1 MMRFDRF
8 TERAQEAAQRAAEII
23 QRYGHNQIDTEHI
36 LLALI
41 EQPQGVITQILEIL
55 KVNPSSIAERLDY
68 ILRTTPKASIFGG
81 GAGQIFI
88 TPRVKRI
95 IDLANE
101 EANRLKDEYI
111 STEHLFLAILSER
124 NTPASRLLEG
134 VGLTRERVY
143 DAILQLRGGQRVT
156 DPQAET
162 RYRVLEKY
170 SRDLTQMA
178 REGKLDPVIGRDNE
192 ILRVMQILCRRTK
205 NNPVLIGEAGV
216 GKTAIV
222 EGLAAKIAGNDVPEI
237 LMGKKVVS
245 LDLGAMIAGSR
256 FRGEFEERLKASIEE
271 VQRSAGEVILFI
283 DELHTVVG
291 AGAAQGAMDASNML
305 KPALARGELQCI
317 GATTLDEFH
326 KHIEKDSALERRFAP
341 VYVDEPNV
349 EDTITMLRG
358 LRDRYEAHHKV
369 RFSDEALVSAVRLSD
384 RYVTDRHLPDKAID
398 LMDEA
403 AAKLRVA
410 LYSLPMDLKD
420 LKSELDRLQAEEEQ
434 AGVERDYERAAQK
447 KSERLRLEAEFKE
460 KRDVWEQEH
469 QLDEVVDVDDIC
481 QVIAQWTGIPV
492 SQMMQSESE
501 RLLRME
507 DNLHERIVGQE
518 EAIKAV
524 SDAIR
529 RARSGLKDPR
539 RPIGS
544 FIFIGPSGVGKT
556 EMAKAL
562 AEFMFGDEE
571 ALVRLDMSEYREQ
584 HTASRLFGA
593 PPGYVGFEE
602 GGQLTEAVRRRPY
615 RVILFDEIEKAH
627 PEVWNSLLQILDD
640 GRLTDGQGRLAD
652 FRNCV
657 LIMTSNLGTE
667 FVRQGGTLGFI
678 RKSNDNEEREMH
690 EKIEK
695 ALKSTFRPEF
705 LNRIDEVVI
714 FSPLSLE
721 QVRNIVDLQMKEV
734 QQRLEE
740 HGLSVKLSEEARE
753 WLSNHGYDPA
763 FGVRPL
769 RRALQKFIESP
780 LSIRLLSGE
789 YQKGD
794 VIEVS
799 IEGDEDTDLEKQ
811 VVFHK
816 ESSSEVSESKPR
828 RLKSEKVDV
837 VKKEVETKEQMAAE
851 ETETEVVDSTTD

>member
-41 EQPQGVITQILEIL
+41 EQPQGVIPQILELL
-55 KVNPSSIAERLDY
+55 KIDSTVLTERLDY
-68 ILRTTPKASIFGG
+68 ILRTSPKANIFGG

-111 STEHLFLAILSER
+111 STEHIFLAILSER
-124 NTPASRLLEG
+124 STPAARLLEG
-134 VGLTRERVY
+134 AGVTRERVY
-143 DAILQLRGGQRVT
+143 EAVQQIRGGQRVT

-162 RYRVLEKY
+162 RYRTLEKY
-170 SRDLTQMA
+170 SRDLTTLA
-178 REGKLDPVIGRDNE
+178 REGKLDPVIGRDME
-192 ILRVMQILCRRTK
+192 ILRVMQILSRRTK

-222 EGLAAKIAGNDVPEI
+222 EGLAQKIATNDVPEI
-237 LMGKKVVS
+237 LTGKRVVS

-256 FRGEFEERLKASIEE
+256 FRGEFEERLKVAIEE

-326 KHIEKDSALERRFAP
+326 KHIEKDAALERRFAP
-341 VYVDEPNV
+341 VYVDEPSV
-349 EDTITMLRG
+349 DDTIHMLRG

-369 RFSDEALVSAVRLSD
+369 RFSDDALIAAARLSN
-384 RYVTDRHLPDKAID
+384 RYVTERHLPDKAID
-398 LMDEA
+398 LIDEA

-410 LYSLPMDLKD
+410 LYSLPADLKAA
-420 LKSELDRLQAEEEQ
+420 KTEIDRLAAEEEQ
-434 AGVERDYERAAQK
+434 AGLERDYERAAQK
-447 KSERLRLEAEFKE
+447 KAERLRLETEFQE
-460 KRDVWEQEH
+460 KRDIWEREH
-469 QLDEVVDVDDIC
+469 QLDEVVDVNDIAE
-481 QVIAQWTGIPV
+481 VVAQWTGIPV
-492 SQMMQSESE
+492 TQMMETESTK
-501 RLLRME
+501 LLQME
-507 DNLHERIVGQE
+507 QRLHERIKGQD
-518 EAIKAV
+518 EAIGAI

-539 RPIGS
+539 RPNGS

-556 EMAKAL
+556 ELAKAL
-562 AEFMFGDEE
+562 AEFLFDDED
-571 ALVRLDMSEYREQ
+571 ALVRIDMSEYREQ
-584 HTASRLFGA
+584 HTVSRLFGA
-593 PPGYVGFEE
+593 PPGYVGYEE

-627 PEVWNSLLQILDD
+627 PEVWNALLQILDD
-640 GRLTDGQGRLAD
+640 GRLTDGQGRVVD
-652 FRNCV
+652 FRNTV

-667 FVRQGGTLGFI
+667 FVRKSGSLGFLQ
-678 RKSNDNEEREMH
+678 RKDDMEERAAA

-705 LNRIDEVVI
+705 LNRIDEI
-714 FSPLSLE
+714 ITFSPLSLDQMRE
-721 QVRNIVDLQMKEV
+721 IVDLQMKEV
-734 QQRLEE
+734 QERLSE
-740 HGLSVKLSEEARE
+740 HGLQVELTEEARN
-753 WLSNHGYDPA
+753 WLADVGHDPS
-763 FGVRPL
+763 FGARPL
-769 RRALQKFIESP
+769 RRSLQKYVESP
-780 LSIRLLSGE
+780 LSISVLSGE
-789 YQKGD
+789 FSSGD
-794 VIEVS
+794 KI
-799 IEGDEDTDLEKQ
+799 L
-811 VVFHK
+811 
-816 ESSSEVSESKPR
+816 
-828 RLKSEKVDV
+828 VDV
-837 VKKEVETKEQMAAE
+837 DAEKKGIVFCKADASIPAPQQESVEAAA
-851 ETETEVVDSTTD
+851 ST